1 MSKRNCFLSKRCPNC
16 RTGWAGSHPPVLPGT
31 APSGPLPG
39 LGSEGAFSGQISD
52 SNNER
57 YNGQILITFESDAEL
72 TTKLATCNL
81 WSKVSLKFRPSHKA
95 FPNFCSANKG
105 IILNCKNTTKVQ
117 LLWGA
122 QLSGLQKIYVI
133 KNVAWKTKNVTWGAD
148 FFIFVKHFSHTETLL
163 TLDPLQ
169 CLRWELPYQA
179 VARPH
184 FQAPLL
190 HQQQHQPRG
199 SDFSTWR
206 SHLCLFKASNVC
218 FVELYRTPTRQLE
231 HRLKHQLKFW
241 QKAAKTR
248 KEPKIE
254 KHIQEHI
261 WNN

>member
-1 MSKRNCFLSKRCPNC
+1 MIEGFSVEVPAFAQGFPKFLLCEQRH
-16 RTGWAGSHPPVLPGT
+16 HP
-31 APSGPLPG
+31 
-39 LGSEGAFSGQISD
+39 
-52 SNNER
+52 
-57 YNGQILITFESDAEL
+57 EL
-72 TTKLATCNL
+72 KKTET
-81 WSKVSLKFRPSHKA
+81 
-95 FPNFCSANKG
+95 
-105 IILNCKNTTKVQ
+105 VQ

-122 QLSGLQKIYVI
+122 QLSGLQKIRSSKMVL
-133 KNVAWKTKNVTWGAD
+133 
-148 FFIFVKHFSHTETLL
+148 IFVKHFSRTETLL

-169 CLRWELPYQA
+169 RLRWELPYQA